1 MRGIRIRYPA
11 LLALAL
17 LLSAPAVGHA
27 QVIQDMGDE
36 PAAKKK
42 PARKKLAKKTKAVQE
57 PAIGGRVLSECS
69 ALEATER
76 LSAALTEVR
85 GVGKLRTAPG
95 QTIVLS
101 YRGREVN
108 LAITAHGSCQSS
120 FQASLPYRRRPG
132 EEGSIRRAYT
142 AVMEPAVAALAEC
155 DPKACLEA
163 RSEAEA
169 SFREERARDEATT
182 VASEVSGA
190 ATRAGAT
197 PESAEQQARSAA
209 ALAYLSV
216 LSSEDAYKETV
227 GIVRDVLPTPLTA
240 QFPEAGSKGVSVT
253 LLETAPPELAG
264 GSELEA
270 LRSKIRNDALS
281 DELRERLATVLS
293 DVEEQISGPCYHVTG
308 FVDFQNRCGA
318 LVRGR
323 YEAYV
328 SRREGSSWFALGE
341 PAVDFPD
348 CPGR

>member
-1 MRGIRIRYPA
+1 MTGIRIPHPA
-11 LLALAL
+11 LFALVL
-17 LLSAPAVGHA
+17 LLAAPAAGYA

-42 PARKKLAKKTKAVQE
+42 PAKKKPAKKAVAAQE
-57 PAIGGRVLSECS
+57 PAMGGRVLSECG
-69 ALEATER
+69 AVEATER
-76 LSAALTEVR
+76 LSAALTEVG
-85 GVGKLRTAPG
+85 GVSKLRTAPG
-95 QTIVLS
+95 QNVVLS

-108 LAITAHGSCQSS
+108 LAITSHGSCQSS

-142 AVMEPAVAALAEC
+142 AIMEPAVAVLAEC

-163 RSEAEA
+163 RAEAEA
-169 SFREERARDEATT
+169 SLREARARDEATT
-182 VASEVSGA
+182 VATEVERA
-190 ATRAGAT
+190 ATRAGAA
-197 PESAEQQARSAA
+197 PASAEQQARSAA
-209 ALAYLSV
+209 ALAYLQV

-227 GIVRDVLPTPLTA
+227 VIVREVLPTPLTA
-240 QFPEAGSKGVSVT
+240 QFPEASSKGVSVT
-253 LLETAPPELAG
+253 LLETAPPNLSG

-270 LRSKIRNDALS
+270 LRSKVRNDALP

-293 DVEEQISGPCYHVTG
+293 EVEEEISGPCYHVTG

-328 SRREGSSWFALGE
+328 SRREGSSWFAIGE